1 MPAVCAVMFAG
12 LSATSVVAA
21 EPTLLSTDSIASA
34 DTTLSQDE
42 IAGLQWMREEEKL
55 ARDVY
60 LALYERW
67 GMSIF
72 KRIAESEARHMEAV
86 KRLLDYYGIDDPAA
100 GNAVG
105 EFSNETLQKLYD
117 KLVRKGSRSRNRAL
131 RVGAYIEELDIL
143 DLRSQTTD
151 EAPIIQVYENLERA
165 SENHLRAFVR
175 KLDRRGV
182 DYEPVLMDQEDFDAI
197 IDDGQ
202 RRGRG
207 R

>member
-12 LSATSVVAA
+12 LATSAVSAA
-21 EPTLLSTDSIASA
+21 EPTLPIADSVASA
-34 DTTLSQDE
+34 DNTLSADE

-67 GMSIF
+67 GMAIF
-72 KRIAESEARHMEAV
+72 DRIAGSEARHMAAV
-86 KRLLDYYGIDDPAA
+86 KRLLDFYGIDDPAA

-105 EFSNETLQKLYD
+105 EFSDQTLQKLYD
-117 KLVRKGSRSRNRAL
+117 KLVRKGSRSRKRAL

-151 EAPIIQVYENLERA
+151 EAPIIQVYQNLENG

-182 DYEPVLMDQEDFDAI
+182 EYEPVLMDQDDLDTI
-197 IDDGQ
+197 IDDGRGR
-202 RRGRG
+202 RRGR
-207 R
+207 